1 VAVKLAKKM
10 DTSGGTFLAKIA
22 VHVTYTLYEEDIHYA
37 QRKAPLIKFR
47 SKI

>member
-22 VHVTYTLYEEDIHYA
+22 VHVTYTLYEDIHYA